1 MILVTPTAGG
11 TSSDLGLMSSYAEA
25 MHEVSRDV
33 AGVEYINLN
42 EFMPPRVVTDQMGLW
57 ADHNHLSEV
66 GGRFVADLLMKYF
79 LSV

>member
-1 MILVTPTAGG
+1 
-11 TSSDLGLMSSYAEA
+11 MSSYAEA